1 MRNNRDIDVLKHI
14 VRYCT
19 EVEHT
24 TERFGMSFE
33 TFSKDFVYKN
43 AVALCILQ
51 IGELT
56 AKLTV
61 EFKETYAQ
69 MPWNQIKAMRNI
81 VAHEYGSIDAEILW
95 ETVENDIPA
104 LKEYCDKILQ
114 SLA

>member
-51 IGELT
+51 IGR
-56 AKLTV
+56 V
-61 EFKETYAQ
+61 
-69 MPWNQIKAMRNI
+69 NCKA
-81 VAHEYGSIDAEILW
+81 D
-95 ETVENDIPA
+95 
-104 LKEYCDKILQ
+104 C
-114 SLA
+114 